1 VTATMRALRFHGAR
15 DLRLEQVPVPT
26 PGPDEVLVAVER
38 VGICGTDLEEYLAG
52 PVGIPAAAA
61 AAGVILGH
69 EIVGRVVETLEP
81 VVRLGDRV
89 VPDVVHGCGAC
100 WWCDRH
106 SEHLCRHLTVLG
118 LQVDGGLATYLR
130 ARRATCVPVPSAV
143 DLDVAAFAE
152 PTAVALRALRKAPDL
167 AGATVAVVGAGTIG
181 CLVAQLALAA
191 GAADVIAVDPQHRR
205 RELAASLG
213 ATVVDPAGAAAFV
226 QARTD
231 GRGADVVV
239 ECAGPDAAVRTATDL
254 VRPGGTIVLV
264 GTGAESMPL
273 PVRSLIHREIT
284 LRGSAAHL
292 WDVDMAPAVAAL
304 AAGQVDVRPLLTGV
318 VPLERAV
325 ADGFHRLLSDPDVVK
340 ILIDCT

>member
-1 VTATMRALRFHGAR
+1 
-15 DLRLEQVPVPT
+15 
-26 PGPDEVLVAVER
+26 

-81 VVRLGDRV
+81 VVRLGERV
-89 VPDVVHGCGAC
+89 VPDVVRGCGAC

-118 LQVDGGLATYLR
+118 LQVDGGLASYLP
-130 ARRATCVPVPSAV
+130 ARRATCVPVPSTV
-143 DLDVAAFAE
+143 DPDVAAFAE
-152 PTAVALRALRKAPDL
+152 PTAVALRALRKAPNV
-167 AGATVAVVGAGTIG
+167 AGGTVAVVGAGTIG

-191 GAADVIAVDPQHRR
+191 GAAVVAVDPQHRR

-213 ATVVDPAGAAAFV
+213 AAVADPAGAAAFV
-226 QARTD
+226 RARTG

-254 VRPGGTIVLV
+254 VRPGGTVVLV

-273 PVRSLIHREIT
+273 PVRRLIHEEIT
-284 LRGSAAHL
+284 IRGSAAHL

-304 AAGQVDVRPLLTGV
+304 AAGQIDVRPLLSGV

-325 ADGFHRLLSDPDVVK
+325 ADGFHRLLRDPDVVK